1 MDVNLIIKIVT
12 VFVTLI
18 LGIISKKSKII
29 NSKKIPIQNL
39 IIGIISFVVDYLITK
54 DFNASLIFSGLLA
67 GGTYDLA
74 KNIFLIFN
82 IKSDIP
88 KELDEEILESEEI
101 ENE

>member
-1 MDVNLIIKIVT
+1 MNTNTIIELVT

-18 LGIISKKSKII
+18 LGFISKKSKFID
-29 NSKKIPIQNL
+29 SKKIPIQNL
-39 IIGIISFVVDYLITK
+39 ILGIVYFIIDYVVSK
-54 DFNASLIFSGLLA
+54 DFNAALLFSGLLA